1 MKSFMKLMR
10 KIKDA
15 SPVMINSQFNLIKIF
30 SILFFLV
37 SGPFQSQEV
46 SFLFMGDIMGHGP
59 QIRSAYQNS
68 EKKYNYDKVFEP
80 LEDIISSVDFAVAN
94 LEVTLAG
101 PPYMGYPQFS
111 SPDELAEACKNNGV
125 DVLVTANNHSC
136 DRKNSGII
144 RTVEVLDSF
153 KILHTGTFKDEK
165 KRDQENLLILSKK
178 GIKVGLLNYTY
189 GTNGIPFSTPA
200 YVNML
205 DSSLIKQDVINAR
218 KKKLDKLIVFV
229 HWGYEYRDF
238 PNSYQKKFNT
248 FFNEI
253 GVDVVIGS
261 HPHVLQPMI
270 YNIENNKEFLTVFSL
285 GNFVSNQRESRKD
298 GGAMFRLSFEKK
310 GGKVYI
316 SRKEYVLTW
325 VHKFLDD
332 GKYQYQILP
341 CAKAKYNERY
351 FSEKNDFQKM
361 NLFLVN
367 SRKHLN
373 NNNKSVEEGVPYGLA
388 KTKDIAHTLSP
399 IPELKMTNYIS
410 TKKKKIRRI
419 KKSRK

>member
-1 MKSFMKLMR
+1 MKSFMKLMK
-10 KIKDA
+10 KITDA
-15 SPVMINSQFNLIKIF
+15 TPVMINSQFNLIKIF
-30 SILFFLV
+30 SVLFFLV

-125 DVLVTANNHSC
+125 DVLQTANNHSC
-136 DRKNSGII
+136 DRKNSGVI

-325 VHKFLDD
+325 VHKFMDD

-388 KTKDIAHTLSP
+388 KAKDIAHTRSP
-399 IPELKMTNYIS
+399 IPELKMTNYTS
-410 TKKKKIRRI
+410 TKKKKIRRS

>member
-10 KIKDA
+10 KITDA

-111 SPDELAEACKNNGV
+111 SPDELAEACKNNGM

-325 VHKFLDD
+325 VHKFMDD

-388 KTKDIAHTLSP
+388 KAKDIAHTRSP
-399 IPELKMTNYIS
+399 IPELKMTNYTS
-410 TKKKKIRRI
+410 TKKKKIRRS

>member
-1 MKSFMKLMR
+1 MKSFMKLMK
-10 KIKDA
+10 KITDA
-15 SPVMINSQFNLIKIF
+15 TPVMINSQFNLIKIF
-30 SILFFLV
+30 SVLFFLV

-136 DRKNSGII
+136 DRKNSGVI

-325 VHKFLDD
+325 VHKFMDD

-388 KTKDIAHTLSP
+388 KAKDIAHTRSP
-399 IPELKMTNYIS
+399 IPELKMTNYTS
-410 TKKKKIRRI
+410 TKKKKIRRS

>member
-1 MKSFMKLMR
+1 MKLMK
-10 KIKDA
+10 KITDA
-15 SPVMINSQFNLIKIF
+15 TPVMINSQFNLIKIF
-30 SILFFLV
+30 SVLFFLV

-136 DRKNSGII
+136 DRKNSGVI

-205 DSSLIKQDVINAR
+205 DSSLIKQDVVNAR

-325 VHKFLDD
+325 VHKFMDD

-388 KTKDIAHTLSP
+388 KAKDIAHTRSP
-399 IPELKMTNYIS
+399 IPELKMTNYTS
-410 TKKKKIRRI
+410 TKKKKIRRS

>member
-10 KIKDA
+10 KITDA

-111 SPDELAEACKNNGV
+111 SPDELAEACKNNGM

-136 DRKNSGII
+136 DRKNSGVI

-325 VHKFLDD
+325 VHKFMDD

-388 KTKDIAHTLSP
+388 KAKDIAHTRSP
-399 IPELKMTNYIS
+399 IPELKMTNYTS
-410 TKKKKIRRI
+410 TKKKKIRRS

>member
-1 MKSFMKLMR
+1 MKSFMKLMK
-10 KIKDA
+10 KITDA
-15 SPVMINSQFNLIKIF
+15 TPVMINSQFNLIKIF
-30 SILFFLV
+30 SVLFFLV

-136 DRKNSGII
+136 DRKNSGVI

-165 KRDQENLLILSKK
+165 KRDRENLLILSKK

-238 PNSYQKKFNT
+238 PSSYQKKFNT

-270 YNIENNKEFLTVFSL
+270 YKIENNKEFLTVFSL

-325 VHKFLDD
+325 VHKFMDD

-388 KTKDIAHTLSP
+388 KAKEIAHTPSP

-410 TKKKKIRRI
+410 SKKKKIRRS

>member
-1 MKSFMKLMR
+1 MKSFMKLMK
-10 KIKDA
+10 KITDA
-15 SPVMINSQFNLIKIF
+15 TPVMINSQFNLIKIF
-30 SILFFLV
+30 SVLFFLV

-111 SPDELAEACKNNGV
+111 TPDELAEACKNNGM

-136 DRKNSGII
+136 DRKNSGVI

-325 VHKFLDD
+325 VHKFMDD

-388 KTKDIAHTLSP
+388 KAKDIAHTRSP